1 LSLAYRACFSPFSSL
16 FLDSPLIYLQP
27 IPYNRVN
34 PISKQI
40 KEYIMSQNTYSPYGD
55 SPGLVKTIAVMTL
68 VNGIVNILWGLGVT
82 AGVVL
87 GTFFIGLICAPITI
101 LPTILGIFEMI
112 YALKLLANPPQ
123 PVQPSTSIAI
133 LEILCVLAGNVFS
146 MIVGILALV
155 FYNDPQVKEYF
166 ANLNRIP
173 YPVAPVPPVPPAA
186 PDPESFPEQAPVI
199 EAEPPAEAP
208 SEVPAAPK
216 PKKKPGTR
224 KVAAE
229 KKDAPS
235 QKDASSKA
243 EKPKQK
249 PKSGNSS
256 S

>member
-1 LSLAYRACFSPFSSL
+1 
-16 FLDSPLIYLQP
+16 
-27 IPYNRVN
+27 
-34 PISKQI
+34 
-40 KEYIMSQNTYSPYGD
+40 MSQNTYSPYGD

-68 VNGIVNILWGLGVT
+68 VNGIFNILWGLGVT

-166 ANLNRIP
+166 ANLNGIP
-173 YPVAPVPPVPPAA
+173 YPVAPEAPVSPAPPAA
-186 PDPESFPEQAPVI
+186 PEPAPVI
-199 EAEPPAEAP
+199 DAEPPAEVAP
-208 SEVPAAPK
+208 EAPAAPK
-216 PKKKPGTR
+216 PKKPGTR
-224 KVAAE
+224 KVASE
-229 KKDAPS
+229 KKDATPEE
-235 QKDASSKA
+235 DASAKV
-243 EKPKQK
+243 EKPKRK
-249 PKSGNSS
+249 PKSGASS

>member
-1 LSLAYRACFSPFSSL
+1 
-16 FLDSPLIYLQP
+16 
-27 IPYNRVN
+27 
-34 PISKQI
+34 
-40 KEYIMSQNTYSPYGD
+40 MSQNTYSPYGD

-68 VNGIVNILWGLGVT
+68 VNGIFNILWGLGVT

-166 ANLNRIP
+166 ANLNGIP
-173 YPVAPVPPVPPAA
+173 YPVTPEAPVPPASPVT
-186 PDPESFPEQAPVI
+186 PEPAPVI
-199 EAEPPAEAP
+199 DAEPPAEVAP
-208 SEVPAAPK
+208 EAPAAPK
-216 PKKKPGTR
+216 PKKPGTR
-224 KVAAE
+224 KVASE
-229 KKDAPS
+229 KKDATPEE
-235 QKDASSKA
+235 DASAKV
-243 EKPKQK
+243 EKPKRK
-249 PKSGNSS
+249 PKSGASS